1 MGFQVYQKIFSLF
14 QWLSFVFQ
22 KGSPYVLK
30 TKNKP
35 IYKRKYDLN
44 IDVIFRLCVVYM

>member
-22 KGSPYVLK
+22 KGSPYVLE
-30 TKNKP
+30 TKQKIS
-35 IYKRKYDLN
+35 IYIREN
-44 IDVIFRLCVVYM
+44 MI